1 MRFIIVRRV
10 VSAILLPV
18 YLSSCTSWQV
28 QSVSPEQVV
37 EQEQPSQVRV
47 TTTDQSEVVL
57 EAPRVAGDNL
67 LGLGDRNV
75 SWAGSAYAVSDT
87 GSALEIPL
95 ADISHVALKKTDATK
110 SVMLV
115 LGIVAGIFALTFVA
129 CGTGDGC
136 APDFSNAQF

>member
-1 MRFIIVRRV
+1 MRSITVRRV
-10 VSAILLPV
+10 LSSILLPV
-18 YLSSCTSWQV
+18 YISSCTSWQV

-57 EAPRVAGDNL
+57 EAPRVSGDNL

-75 SWAGSAYAVSDT
+75 SWAGTIYAVSDT

-95 ADISHVALKKTDATK
+95 ADISHLAVKKTNITK
-110 SVMLV
+110 SVLLG
-115 LGIVAGIFALTFVA
+115 LGIAAGAFVVLA
-129 CGTGDGC
+129 AVVYISWAIEVENCGCT
-136 APDFSNAQF
+136 

>member
-1 MRFIIVRRV
+1 MRSINVRRFV
-10 VSAILLPV
+10 GSILLPV

-37 EQEQPSQVRV
+37 EEEQPSQVRV

-57 EAPRVAGDNL
+57 EAPRVSGDNL

-75 SWAGSAYAVSDT
+75 SWAGSIYAVSDT

-95 ADISHVALKKTDATK
+95 ADISHLAVKKTNTTN
-110 SVMLV
+110 SVL
-115 LGIVAGIFALTFVA
+115 LGVGVAAAVA
-129 CGTGDGC
+129 AFMGVIAFLSICSGEGSC
-136 APDFSNAQF
+136 R

>member
-1 MRFIIVRRV
+1 MRSITVRRV
-10 VSAILLPV
+10 LSSILLPV

-37 EQEQPSQVRV
+37 TEEQPSQVRV
-47 TTTDQSEVVL
+47 TTTDQSDVVL
-57 EAPRVAGDNL
+57 AAPRVSGDNL

-95 ADISHVALKKTDATK
+95 ADISRLAVKKTNTTN
-110 SVMLV
+110 SVLLG
-115 LGIVAGIFALTFVA
+115 LGIAAGVFAVAAVAFVID
-129 CGTGDGC
+129 CHNRTLC
-136 APDFSNAQF
+136 

>member
-1 MRFIIVRRV
+1 MGSLTVRRV
-10 VSAILLPV
+10 LSSILLPV

-47 TTTDQSEVVL
+47 TTTGQSEVVL
-57 EAPRVAGDNL
+57 AAPRVSGDHL

-75 SWAGSAYAVSDT
+75 SWAGSIYAVSDT

-110 SVMLV
+110 SVLLG
-115 LGIVAGIFALTFVA
+115 LGIVAGIIVAGAALYVISCDDFGA
-129 CGTGDGC
+129 GDC
-136 APDFSNAQF
+136 